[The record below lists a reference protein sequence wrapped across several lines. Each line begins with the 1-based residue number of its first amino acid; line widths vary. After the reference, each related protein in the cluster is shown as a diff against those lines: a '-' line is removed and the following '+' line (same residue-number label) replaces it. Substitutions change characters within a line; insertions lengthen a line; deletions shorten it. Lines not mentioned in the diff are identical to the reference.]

1 MTVKEQCL
9 AIVQDMIDGCNTI
22 GDERYL
28 CASNVLQM
36 VKFKIETHVQES
48 QENSHTYQIIEGE
61 GIDN

>member
-28 CASNVLQM
+28 CASNVLRM
-36 VKFKIETHVQES
+36 VKFKIETHIKDDVKDE
-48 QENSHTYQIIEGE
+48 
-61 GIDN
+61 